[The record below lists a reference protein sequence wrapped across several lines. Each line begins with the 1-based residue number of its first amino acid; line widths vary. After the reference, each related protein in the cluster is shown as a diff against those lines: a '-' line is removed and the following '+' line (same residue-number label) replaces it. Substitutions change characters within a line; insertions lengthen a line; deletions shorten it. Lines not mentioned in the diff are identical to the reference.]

1 LFAEGDKINGERVY
15 CNRYCLSDKTKVFGG
30 GKDYIYTKDSSI
42 CRAAIHSD
50 LIKPNTGGF
59 VKINLSENKLDKDDI
74 PNKSE
79 LNSIKS
85 EDFPPD
91 SD

>member
-1 LFAEGDKINGERVY
+1 LIEEGNKINGLEVY

-30 GKDYIYTKDSSI
+30 GNDHIYTKDSSI

-59 VKINLSENKLDKDDI
+59 VNLNLSEEK
-74 PNKSE
+74 
-79 LNSIKS
+79 IK
-85 EDFPPD
+85 
-91 SD
+91 